1 MIATGHVATGAG
13 ANAIVLSFL
22 NAFRR
27 VASEAIEPCLVTED
41 DAEFPRDFR
50 APAERQSKRVDCVK
64 RAAQHAANAIEH
76 PSLRG
81 RSAVLASRPRRRRVA
96 RPRSRPRRRAGARLA
111 ALGANSPADADV
123 LWLWSSTFI
132 ENRQKLGIPEPPGGH
147 GIGAVYTGKW
157 PRFAA
162 ASGDW
167 LNAPVL
173 TCQPGIC
180 LCGPKP
186 GWVTK
191 AGRVE
196 MPSPLTIH
204 VVAAAAPRPAL
215 GSSTSSAPRPA
226 LGSSASWPRRRRDPP
241 ISESSRRSEGRG
253 PARGGDRTT
262 HLVGRLEAI
271 RRFDPEI
278 GHAER

>member
-50 APAERQSKRVDCVK
+50 ARPSGNRNASNMRQESTTRCKRDRTFV
-64 RAAQHAANAIEH
+64 
-76 PSLRG
+76 
-81 RSAVLASRPRRRRVA
+81 ASRSVG
-96 RPRSRPRRRAGARLA
+96 RPGGGASRSRPRRRAGARLA

-157 PRFAA
+157 PRYAA